1 MKLGNH
7 TLLIDGNY
15 FIHSRLF
22 VLPRPKS
29 GALLGDDN
37 SKGQFI
43 RKLSIDFASE
53 VRKMAPFVNQIVF
66 AVDSKS
72 WRKDLFPEAQY
83 KGTRTQDSSVD
94 WTAVYEVYEEF
105 RNILAKK
112 GVIVNQ
118 VKGAEADDIL
128 FSWSTYLNTQ
138 GKNCIIWTG
147 DRDMIQLV
155 DYSKATD
162 GYSLWYYNTK
172 RKLIAFEG
180 FNDIIASDNS
190 IDISDEDLLFNMDS
204 PSHEADRV
212 KGQMIEWIKKN
223 SIEIEEMNCDS
234 FVFQKI
240 LIGDKS
246 DNIKSVVT
254 YQKPMKTGKMR
265 TFSITDKHAQ
275 GILEQYNK
283 EEGEFVIDHMF
294 NKTQVDK
301 IVNLIYRIVGH
312 DTQASIL
319 NRFNQNL
326 DLMLL
331 HYNTIPEPIQQE
343 ITKVIERDKNVE
355 PMIMNLSQM
364 EKILEG
370 SSWLKIANSTPVDFD
385 AFAGLDES
393 ETKSNNSS
401 TTINNLF

>member
-29 GALLGDDN
+29 GALLGDDA

-43 RKLSIDFASE
+43 RKLAIDFASE
-53 VRKMAPFVNQIVF
+53 VRKMTPFVNQIVF

-94 WTAVYEVYEEF
+94 WSAVYEVYDEF
-105 RNILAKK
+105 KLILAKK

-128 FSWSTYLNTQ
+128 FAWSTYLNTQ

-180 FNDIIASDNS
+180 FNDIFSNTTELE
-190 IDISDEDLLFNMDS
+190 ISNDDLLFNMDS
-204 PSHEADRV
+204 PSHQSDRI
-212 KGQMIEWIKKN
+212 KNEMIDWMKKN
-223 SIEIEEMNCDS
+223 SIEVEEINCDR

-240 LIGDKS
+240 LMGDKS

-254 YQKPMKTGKMR
+254 YQKPMKNGKDR
-265 TFSITDKHAQ
+265 TFSITDKQAEA
-275 GILEQYNK
+275 ILEQYIK

-294 NKTQVDK
+294 NKTQLDK
-301 IVNLIYRIVGH
+301 IVNLIYRVIGH
-312 DTQASIL
+312 DTQVNIL

-343 ITKVIERDKNVE
+343 ITKVIDRDKETE
-355 PMIMNLSQM
+355 PAIMVLSQM

-370 SSWLKIANSTPVDFD
+370 SSWLKKANQTPVDFD
-385 AFAGLDES
+385 AFAGLDEN
-393 ETKSNNSS
+393 ETKDKDSS
-401 TTINNLF
+401 TTIKLF

>member
-29 GALLGDDN
+29 GALLGDDA

-43 RKLSIDFASE
+43 RKLAIDFASE
-53 VRKMAPFVNQIVF
+53 VRKMTPFVNQIVF

-94 WTAVYEVYEEF
+94 WSAVYEVYDEF
-105 RNILAKK
+105 KLILAKK

-128 FSWSTYLNTQ
+128 FAWSTYLNTQ

-180 FNDIIASDNS
+180 FNDIFSDTTELE
-190 IDISDEDLLFNMDS
+190 ISNEDLLFNMDS
-204 PSHEADRV
+204 PSHLSDRIKNEMV
-212 KGQMIEWIKKN
+212 DWMKKN
-223 SIEIEEMNCDS
+223 SIEVEEINCDR

-240 LIGDKS
+240 LMGDKS

-254 YQKPMKTGKMR
+254 YQKPMKNGKDR
-265 TFSITDKHAQ
+265 TFSITDKQAEA
-275 GILEQYNK
+275 ILEQYIK

-301 IVNLIYRIVGH
+301 IVNLIYRIIGH
-312 DTQASIL
+312 DTQVNIL

-343 ITKVIERDKNVE
+343 ITKVIDRDKETE
-355 PMIMNLSQM
+355 PAIMVLSQM

-370 SSWLKIANSTPVDFD
+370 SSWLKKANQTPVDFD
-385 AFAGLDES
+385 AFAGLDEN
-393 ETKSNNSS
+393 ETKDKDSS
-401 TTINNLF
+401 TTIKLF

>member
-128 FSWSTYLNTQ
+128 FAWSTYLNTQ

-172 RKLIAFEG
+172 RKLITFEG
-180 FNDIIASDNS
+180 FNEVVNSNNS
-190 IDISDEDLLFNMDS
+190 IEISDEDLLFNMDS
-204 PSHEADRV
+204 PSHENDRV
-212 KGQMIEWIKKN
+212 KGEMVEWIKKN
-223 SIEIEEMNCDS
+223 SIEIEEMNCDR

-240 LIGDKS
+240 LMGDKS

-265 TFSITDKHAQ
+265 TFSITDKQAQ
-275 GILEQYNK
+275 GILEQYIK

-312 DTQASIL
+312 DTQTSIL

-343 ITKVIERDKNVE
+343 ITKVIDRDKNVE

-393 ETKSNNSS
+393 ETKGNNSS

>member
-22 VLPRPKS
+22 VLPRPKN
-29 GALLGDDN
+29 GALLGDDA

-43 RKLSIDFASE
+43 RKLAIDFASE
-53 VRKMAPFVNQIVF
+53 VRKMTPFVNQIVF

-94 WTAVYEVYEEF
+94 WSAVYEVYDEF
-105 RNILAKK
+105 KLILAKK

-128 FSWSTYLNTQ
+128 FAWSTYLNTQ

-172 RKLIAFEG
+172 RKLIAFPG
-180 FNDIIASDNS
+180 FNDIFSNDTELE
-190 IDISDEDLLFNMDS
+190 ISNEDLLFNMDS
-204 PSHEADRV
+204 PSHLSDRIKNEMV
-212 KGQMIEWIKKN
+212 DWMKKN
-223 SIEIEEMNCDS
+223 SIEVEEINCDR

-240 LIGDKS
+240 LMGDKS

-254 YQKPMKTGKMR
+254 YQKAMKNGKDR
-265 TFSITDKHAQ
+265 TFSITDKQAEA
-275 GILEQYNK
+275 ILEQYIK
-283 EEGEFVIDHMF
+283 EEGDFVIDQMF

-301 IVNLIYRIVGH
+301 IVNLIYRVIGH
-312 DTQASIL
+312 DTQANIL

-331 HYNTIPEPIQQE
+331 HYNTIPEAIQKE
-343 ITKVIERDKNVE
+343 ITKVIDRDKEIE
-355 PMIMNLSQM
+355 PAIMVLSQM

-370 SSWLKIANSTPVDFD
+370 SSWLKKANQTPVDFD
-385 AFAGLDES
+385 AFAGLDEN
-393 ETKSNNSS
+393 ETKITDSS
-401 TTINNLF
+401 TTIKLF

>member
-128 FSWSTYLNTQ
+128 FAWSTYLNTQ

-265 TFSITDKHAQ
+265 TFSITDKQAQ

-385 AFAGLDES
+385 AFSGLDES

>member
-43 RKLSIDFASE
+43 RKLSINFASE

-128 FSWSTYLNTQ
+128 FAWSTYLNTQ

-265 TFSITDKHAQ
+265 TFSITDKQAQ

-385 AFAGLDES
+385 AFSGLDES

>member
-128 FSWSTYLNTQ
+128 FAWSTYLNTQ

-265 TFSITDKHAQ
+265 TFSITDKQAQ

-312 DTQASIL
+312 DTQTSIL

-385 AFAGLDES
+385 AFSGLDES

>member
-29 GALLGDDN
+29 GALLGDDA

-43 RKLSIDFASE
+43 RKLAIDFASE
-53 VRKMAPFVNQIVF
+53 VRKMTPFVNQIVF

-94 WTAVYEVYEEF
+94 WSAVYEVYDEF
-105 RNILAKK
+105 KLILAKK

-128 FSWSTYLNTQ
+128 FAWSTYLNTQ

-180 FNDIIASDNS
+180 FNDIFSNTTELE
-190 IDISDEDLLFNMDS
+190 ISNDDLLFNMDS
-204 PSHEADRV
+204 PSHQSDRI
-212 KGQMIEWIKKN
+212 KNEMIDWMKKN
-223 SIEIEEMNCDS
+223 SIEVEEINCDR

-240 LIGDKS
+240 LMGDKS

-254 YQKPMKTGKMR
+254 YQKPMKNGKDR
-265 TFSITDKHAQ
+265 TFSITDKQAEA
-275 GILEQYNK
+275 ILEQYIK

-301 IVNLIYRIVGH
+301 IVNLIYRIIGH
-312 DTQASIL
+312 DTQSNIL

-343 ITKVIERDKNVE
+343 ITKVIDRDKETE
-355 PMIMNLSQM
+355 PAIMVLSQM

-370 SSWLKIANSTPVDFD
+370 SSWLKKANQTPVDFD
-385 AFAGLDES
+385 AFAGLDEN
-393 ETKSNNSS
+393 ETKDKDSS
-401 TTINNLF
+401 TTIKLF

>member
-15 FIHSRLF
+15 FVHSRLF

>member
-128 FSWSTYLNTQ
+128 FAWSTYLNTQ

-265 TFSITDKHAQ
+265 TFSITDKQAQ

-393 ETKSNNSS
+393 ETKGNNSS

>member
-29 GALLGDDN
+29 GALLGDDA

-43 RKLSIDFASE
+43 RKLAIDFASE
-53 VRKMAPFVNQIVF
+53 VRKMTPFVNQIVF

-94 WTAVYEVYEEF
+94 WSAVYEVYDEF
-105 RNILAKK
+105 KLILAKK

-128 FSWSTYLNTQ
+128 FAWSTYLNTQ

-180 FNDIIASDNS
+180 FNDIFSNITELE
-190 IDISDEDLLFNMDS
+190 ISNDDLLFNMDS
-204 PSHEADRV
+204 PSHQSDRI
-212 KGQMIEWIKKN
+212 KNEMIDWMKKN
-223 SIEIEEMNCDS
+223 SIEVEEINCDR

-240 LIGDKS
+240 LMGDKS

-254 YQKPMKTGKMR
+254 YQKPMKNGKDR
-265 TFSITDKHAQ
+265 TFSITDKQAEA
-275 GILEQYNK
+275 ILEQYIK

-301 IVNLIYRIVGH
+301 IVNLIYRIIGH
-312 DTQASIL
+312 DTQANIL

-343 ITKVIERDKNVE
+343 ITKVIDRDKETE
-355 PMIMNLSQM
+355 PAIMALSQM

-370 SSWLKIANSTPVDFD
+370 SSWLKKANQTPVDFD
-385 AFAGLDES
+385 AFAGLDEN
-393 ETKSNNSS
+393 ETKDKDSS
-401 TTINNLF
+401 TTIKLF

>member
-128 FSWSTYLNTQ
+128 FAWSTYLNTQ

-180 FNDIIASDNS
+180 FNEVVNSDNS
-190 IDISDEDLLFNMDS
+190 IEISDEDLLFNMDS
-204 PSHEADRV
+204 PSHETDRV
-212 KGQMIEWIKKN
+212 KGEMVEWIKKN
-223 SIEIEEMNCDS
+223 SIEIEEMNCDR

-240 LIGDKS
+240 LMGDKS

-254 YQKPMKTGKMR
+254 YQKAMKTGKMR
-265 TFSITDKHAQ
+265 TFSITDKQAQ
-275 GILEQYNK
+275 GILEQYIK

-312 DTQASIL
+312 DTQTSIL

-343 ITKVIERDKNVE
+343 ITKVIERDKNLE

-393 ETKSNNSS
+393 ETKSNNTS
-401 TTINNLF
+401 TIINNLF

>member
-29 GALLGDDN
+29 GPLLGDDN

-128 FSWSTYLNTQ
+128 FAWSTYLNTQ

-180 FNDIIASDNS
+180 FNDVIASDNS
-190 IDISDEDLLFNMDS
+190 IDISNEDLLFNMDS
-204 PSHEADRV
+204 LSHENDRV

-223 SIEIEEMNCDS
+223 SIEIEEINCDL

-240 LIGDKS
+240 LMGDKS

-254 YQKPMKTGKMR
+254 YQKPMKTGQNR
-265 TFSITDKHAQ
+265 TYSITDKQAQ
-275 GILEQYNK
+275 GILEQYIK

-301 IVNLIYRIVGH
+301 IVNLIYRVVGH
-312 DTQASIL
+312 DTQTSIL

-343 ITKVIERDKNVE
+343 ITKVIERDKNLE

-385 AFAGLDES
+385 AFAGLDEN

-401 TTINNLF
+401 TIINNLF

>member
-29 GALLGDDN
+29 GALLGDDA

-43 RKLSIDFASE
+43 RKLAIDFASE
-53 VRKMAPFVNQIVF
+53 VRKMTPFVNQIVF

-94 WTAVYEVYEEF
+94 WSAVYEVYDEF
-105 RNILAKK
+105 KLILAKK

-128 FSWSTYLNTQ
+128 FAWSTYLNTQ

-180 FNDIIASDNS
+180 FNDIFSDTTELE
-190 IDISDEDLLFNMDS
+190 ISNDDLLFNMDS
-204 PSHEADRV
+204 PSHQSDRI
-212 KGQMIEWIKKN
+212 KNEMIDWMKKN
-223 SIEIEEMNCDS
+223 SIEVEEINCDR

-240 LIGDKS
+240 LMGDKS

-254 YQKPMKTGKMR
+254 YQKPMKNGKDR
-265 TFSITDKHAQ
+265 TFSITDKQAEA
-275 GILEQYNK
+275 ILEQYIK

-301 IVNLIYRIVGH
+301 IVNLIYRVIGH
-312 DTQASIL
+312 DTQVNIL

-343 ITKVIERDKNVE
+343 ITKVIDRDKETE
-355 PMIMNLSQM
+355 PAIMVLSQM

-370 SSWLKIANSTPVDFD
+370 SSWLKKANQTPVDFD
-385 AFAGLDES
+385 AFAGLDEN
-393 ETKSNNSS
+393 ETKDKDSS
-401 TTINNLF
+401 TTIKLF

>member
-29 GALLGDDN
+29 GALLGDDA

-43 RKLSIDFASE
+43 RKLAIDFASE
-53 VRKMAPFVNQIVF
+53 VRKMTPFVNQIVF

-94 WTAVYEVYEEF
+94 WSAVYEVYDEF
-105 RNILAKK
+105 KLILAKK

-128 FSWSTYLNTQ
+128 FAWSTYLNTQ

-180 FNDIIASDNS
+180 FNDIFSNTTELE
-190 IDISDEDLLFNMDS
+190 ISNDDLLFNMDS
-204 PSHEADRV
+204 PSHQSDRI
-212 KGQMIEWIKKN
+212 KNEMIDWMKKN
-223 SIEIEEMNCDS
+223 SIEVEEINCDR

-240 LIGDKS
+240 LMGDKS

-254 YQKPMKTGKMR
+254 YQKPMKNGKDR
-265 TFSITDKHAQ
+265 TFSITDKQAEA
-275 GILEQYNK
+275 ILEQYIK

-301 IVNLIYRIVGH
+301 IVNLIYRIIGH
-312 DTQASIL
+312 DTQVNIL

-343 ITKVIERDKNVE
+343 ITKVIDRDKETE
-355 PMIMNLSQM
+355 PAIMVLSQM

-370 SSWLKIANSTPVDFD
+370 SSWLKKANQTPVDFD
-385 AFAGLDES
+385 AFAGLDEN
-393 ETKSNNSS
+393 ETKDKDSS
-401 TTINNLF
+401 TTIKLF

>member
-29 GALLGDDN
+29 GALLGDDA

-43 RKLSIDFASE
+43 RKLAIDFASE
-53 VRKMAPFVNQIVF
+53 VRKMTPFVNQIVF

-94 WTAVYEVYEEF
+94 WSAVYEVYDEF
-105 RNILAKK
+105 KLILAKK

-128 FSWSTYLNTQ
+128 FAWSTYLNTQ

-180 FNDIIASDNS
+180 FNDIFSNTTELE
-190 IDISDEDLLFNMDS
+190 ISNDDLLFNMDS
-204 PSHEADRV
+204 PSHQSDLIKNE
-212 KGQMIEWIKKN
+212 MIDWMKKN
-223 SIEIEEMNCDS
+223 SIEVEEINCDR

-240 LIGDKS
+240 LMGDKS

-254 YQKPMKTGKMR
+254 YQKPMKNGKDR
-265 TFSITDKHAQ
+265 TFSITDKQAEA
-275 GILEQYNK
+275 ILEQYIK

-301 IVNLIYRIVGH
+301 IVNLIYRIIGH
-312 DTQASIL
+312 DTQVNIL

-343 ITKVIERDKNVE
+343 ITKVIDRDKETE
-355 PMIMNLSQM
+355 PAIMVLSQM

-370 SSWLKIANSTPVDFD
+370 SSWLKKANQTPVDFD
-385 AFAGLDES
+385 AFAGLDEN
-393 ETKSNNSS
+393 ETKDKDSS
-401 TTINNLF
+401 TTIKLF

>member
-22 VLPRPKS
+22 VLPKPKS
-29 GALLGDDN
+29 GPLLGDDN

-43 RKLSIDFASE
+43 RKLAIDFASE
-53 VRKMAPFVNQIVF
+53 VRKMTPFVNQIVF

-83 KGTRTQDSSVD
+83 KGTRTQDNSVD
-94 WTAVYEVYEEF
+94 WSAVYEVYDEF
-105 RNILAKK
+105 KLILAKK

-128 FSWSTYLNTQ
+128 FAWSTYLNSQ

-180 FNDIIASDNS
+180 FNSLLIPTEEIEMDN
-190 IDISDEDLLFNMDS
+190 DDLLFNMDS
-204 PSHEADRV
+204 PIHEHGRV
-212 KGQMIEWIKKN
+212 KGEMIEYIKKN
-223 SIEIEEMNCDS
+223 QIEIEEINCDR

-240 LIGDKS
+240 LMGDKS

-254 YQKPMKTGKMR
+254 YQKPMKTGKSR
-265 TFSITDKHAQ
+265 TFSITDKQAENV
-275 GILEQYNK
+275 LEQYIK
-283 EEGEFVIDHMF
+283 EEGDFVIDHMF
-294 NKTQVDK
+294 NSTQVEK
-301 IVNLIYRIVGH
+301 IVDLIYRIIGH
-312 DTQASIL
+312 DSKTSIL

-331 HYNTIPEPIQQE
+331 HYNTIPDPIQKE
-343 ITKVIERDKNVE
+343 IMKVIDRDKAVE

-370 SSWLKIANSTPVDFD
+370 SSWMKKANTTPVDFD

-393 ETKSNNSS
+393 ETKSTEASK
-401 TTINNLF
+401 TINNLF

>member
-29 GALLGDDN
+29 GALLGDDV

-43 RKLSIDFASE
+43 RKLAIDFASE
-53 VRKMAPFVNQIVF
+53 VRKMTPFVNQIVF

-94 WTAVYEVYEEF
+94 WSAVYEVYDEF
-105 RNILAKK
+105 KLILAKK

-128 FSWSTYLNTQ
+128 FAWSTYLNTQ

-180 FNDIIASDNS
+180 FNDIFSNTTELE
-190 IDISDEDLLFNMDS
+190 ISNDDLLFNMDS
-204 PSHEADRV
+204 PSHQSDRI
-212 KGQMIEWIKKN
+212 KNEMIDWMKKN
-223 SIEIEEMNCDS
+223 SIEVEEINCDR

-240 LIGDKS
+240 LMGDKS

-254 YQKPMKTGKMR
+254 YQKPMKNGKDR
-265 TFSITDKHAQ
+265 TFSITDKQAEA
-275 GILEQYNK
+275 ILEQYIK

-301 IVNLIYRIVGH
+301 IVNLIYRVIGH
-312 DTQASIL
+312 DTQVNIL

-343 ITKVIERDKNVE
+343 ITKVIDRDKETE
-355 PMIMNLSQM
+355 PAIMVLSQM

-370 SSWLKIANSTPVDFD
+370 SSWLKKANQTPVDFD
-385 AFAGLDES
+385 AFAGLEEN
-393 ETKSNNSS
+393 ETKDKDSS
-401 TTINNLF
+401 TTIKLF

>member
-22 VLPRPKS
+22 VLPKPKS
-29 GALLGDDN
+29 GPLLGDDN

-43 RKLSIDFASE
+43 RKLAIDFASE
-53 VRKMAPFVNQIVF
+53 VRKMTPFVNQIVF

-94 WTAVYEVYEEF
+94 WSAVYEVYDEF
-105 RNILAKK
+105 KLILAKK

-128 FSWSTYLNTQ
+128 FAWSTYLNSQ

-180 FNDIIASDNS
+180 FNSLLAPIEEIEIDN
-190 IDISDEDLLFNMDS
+190 DDLLFNMDS
-204 PSHEADRV
+204 PIHEHGRA
-212 KGQMIEWIKKN
+212 KGEMIEWIKKN
-223 SIEIEEMNCDS
+223 QIEIEEMNCDR

-240 LIGDKS
+240 LMGDKS

-254 YQKPMKTGKMR
+254 YQKPMKTGKNR
-265 TFSITDKHAQ
+265 TFSITDKQAENV
-275 GILEQYNK
+275 LEQYIK
-283 EEGEFVIDHMF
+283 EEGDFVIDHMF
-294 NKTQVDK
+294 NSTQVEK
-301 IVNLIYRIVGH
+301 IVDLIYRIIGH
-312 DTQASIL
+312 DSKTSIL
-319 NRFNQNL
+319 NRFNQNH
-326 DLMLL
+326 D
-331 HYNTIPEPIQQE
+331 
-343 ITKVIERDKNVE
+343 
-355 PMIMNLSQM
+355 
-364 EKILEG
+364 
-370 SSWLKIANSTPVDFD
+370 
-385 AFAGLDES
+385 
-393 ETKSNNSS
+393 
-401 TTINNLF
+401 

>member
-29 GALLGDDN
+29 GPLLGDDN

-128 FSWSTYLNTQ
+128 FAWSTYLNTQ

-180 FNDIIASDNS
+180 FNDVIASDNS
-190 IDISDEDLLFNMDS
+190 IDISNEDLLFNMDS
-204 PSHEADRV
+204 PSHENDRV

-223 SIEIEEMNCDS
+223 SIEIEEINCDR

-240 LIGDKS
+240 LMGDKS

-254 YQKPMKTGKMR
+254 YQKPMKTGKNR
-265 TFSITDKHAQ
+265 TYSITDKQAQ
-275 GILEQYNK
+275 GILEQYIK

-301 IVNLIYRIVGH
+301 IVNLIYRVVGH
-312 DTQASIL
+312 DTQPSIL

-343 ITKVIERDKNVE
+343 ITKVIERDKNLE

-385 AFAGLDES
+385 AFAGLDEN

-401 TTINNLF
+401 TIINNLF

>member
-29 GALLGDDN
+29 GALLGDDA

-43 RKLSIDFASE
+43 RKLAIDFASE
-53 VRKMAPFVNQIVF
+53 VRKMTPFVNQIVF

-94 WTAVYEVYEEF
+94 WSAVYEVYDEF
-105 RNILAKK
+105 KLILAKK

-128 FSWSTYLNTQ
+128 FAWSTYLNTQ

-180 FNDIIASDNS
+180 FNDIFSNTTELE
-190 IDISDEDLLFNMDS
+190 ISNDDLLFNMDS
-204 PSHEADRV
+204 PSHQSDRI
-212 KGQMIEWIKKN
+212 KNEMIDWMKKN
-223 SIEIEEMNCDS
+223 SIEVEEINCDR

-240 LIGDKS
+240 LMGDKS

-254 YQKPMKTGKMR
+254 YQKSMKNGKDR
-265 TFSITDKHAQ
+265 TFSITDKQAEA
-275 GILEQYNK
+275 ILEQYIK

-301 IVNLIYRIVGH
+301 IVNLIYRVIGH
-312 DTQASIL
+312 DTQVNIL

-343 ITKVIERDKNVE
+343 ITKVIDRDKETE
-355 PMIMNLSQM
+355 PAIMVLSQM

-370 SSWLKIANSTPVDFD
+370 SSWLKKANQTPVDFD
-385 AFAGLDES
+385 AFAGLDEN
-393 ETKSNNSS
+393 ETKDKDSS
-401 TTINNLF
+401 TTIKLF

>member
-29 GALLGDDN
+29 GALLGDDV

-43 RKLSIDFASE
+43 RKLAIDFASE
-53 VRKMAPFVNQIVF
+53 VRKMTPFVNQIVF

-94 WTAVYEVYEEF
+94 WSAVYEVYDEF
-105 RNILAKK
+105 KLILAKK

-128 FSWSTYLNTQ
+128 FAWSTYLNTQ

-180 FNDIIASDNS
+180 FNDIFSNTTELE
-190 IDISDEDLLFNMDS
+190 ISNDDLLFNMDS
-204 PSHEADRV
+204 PSHQSDRI
-212 KGQMIEWIKKN
+212 KNEMIDWMKKN
-223 SIEIEEMNCDS
+223 SIEVEEINCDR

-240 LIGDKS
+240 LMGDKS

-254 YQKPMKTGKMR
+254 YQKPMKNGKDR
-265 TFSITDKHAQ
+265 TFSITDKQAEA
-275 GILEQYNK
+275 ILEQYIK

-301 IVNLIYRIVGH
+301 IVNLIYRVIGH
-312 DTQASIL
+312 DTQANIL

-343 ITKVIERDKNVE
+343 ITKVIDRDKETE
-355 PMIMNLSQM
+355 PAIMVLSQM

-370 SSWLKIANSTPVDFD
+370 SSWLKKANQTPVDFD
-385 AFAGLDES
+385 AFAGLDEN
-393 ETKSNNSS
+393 ETKDKDSS
-401 TTINNLF
+401 TTIKLF

>member
-128 FSWSTYLNTQ
+128 FAWSTYLNTQ

-265 TFSITDKHAQ
+265 TFSITDKQAQ

-385 AFAGLDES
+385 AFSGLDES
-393 ETKSNNSS
+393 ETKGNNSS

>member
-29 GALLGDDN
+29 GALLGDDA

-43 RKLSIDFASE
+43 RKLAIDFASE
-53 VRKMAPFVNQIVF
+53 VRKMTPFVNQIVF

-94 WTAVYEVYEEF
+94 WSAVYEVYDEF
-105 RNILAKK
+105 KLILAKK

-128 FSWSTYLNTQ
+128 FAWSTYLNTQ

-180 FNDIIASDNS
+180 FNDIFSNTTELE
-190 IDISDEDLLFNMDS
+190 ISNDDLLFNMDS
-204 PSHEADRV
+204 PSHQSDRI
-212 KGQMIEWIKKN
+212 KNEMIDWMKKN
-223 SIEIEEMNCDS
+223 SIEVEEINCDR

-240 LIGDKS
+240 LMGDKS

-254 YQKPMKTGKMR
+254 YQKPMKNGKDR
-265 TFSITDKHAQ
+265 TFSITDKQAEA
-275 GILEQYNK
+275 ILEQYIK

-301 IVNLIYRIVGH
+301 IVNLIYRVIGH
-312 DTQASIL
+312 DTQANIL

-343 ITKVIERDKNVE
+343 ITKVIDRDKETE
-355 PMIMNLSQM
+355 PAIMVLSQM

-370 SSWLKIANSTPVDFD
+370 SSWLKKANQTPVDFD
-385 AFAGLDES
+385 AFAGLDEN
-393 ETKSNNSS
+393 ETKDKDSS
-401 TTINNLF
+401 TTIKLF

>member
-29 GALLGDDN
+29 GALLGDDA

-43 RKLSIDFASE
+43 RKLAIDFASE
-53 VRKMAPFVNQIVF
+53 VRKMTPFVNQIVF

-94 WTAVYEVYEEF
+94 WSAVYEVYDEF
-105 RNILAKK
+105 KLILAKK

-128 FSWSTYLNTQ
+128 FAWSTYLNTQ

-180 FNDIIASDNS
+180 FNDIFSNDTELEITN
-190 IDISDEDLLFNMDS
+190 EDLLFNMDS
-204 PSHEADRV
+204 PSHLSDRIKNEMV
-212 KGQMIEWIKKN
+212 DWMKKN
-223 SIEIEEMNCDS
+223 SIEVEEINCDR

-240 LIGDKS
+240 LMGDKS

-254 YQKPMKTGKMR
+254 YQKPMKNGKDR
-265 TFSITDKHAQ
+265 TFSITDKQAEA
-275 GILEQYNK
+275 ILEQYIK
-283 EEGEFVIDHMF
+283 EEGDFVIDHMF

-301 IVNLIYRIVGH
+301 IVNLIYRVIGH
-312 DTQASIL
+312 DTQVNIL

-331 HYNTIPEPIQQE
+331 HYNTIPEAIQKE
-343 ITKVIERDKNVE
+343 ITKVIDRDKEME
-355 PMIMNLSQM
+355 PAIMVLSQM

-370 SSWLKIANSTPVDFD
+370 SSWLKKANQTPVDFD
-385 AFAGLDES
+385 AFAGLDEN
-393 ETKSNNSS
+393 ETKSTDSS
-401 TTINNLF
+401 TTIKLF

>member
-29 GALLGDDN
+29 GALLGDDA

-43 RKLSIDFASE
+43 RKLAIDFASE
-53 VRKMAPFVNQIVF
+53 VRKMTPFVNQIVF

-94 WTAVYEVYEEF
+94 WSAVYEVYDEF
-105 RNILAKK
+105 KLILAKK

-128 FSWSTYLNTQ
+128 FAWSTYLNTQ

-180 FNDIIASDNS
+180 FNDIFSNTTELE
-190 IDISDEDLLFNMDS
+190 ISNDDLLFNMDS
-204 PSHEADRV
+204 PSHQSDRI
-212 KGQMIEWIKKN
+212 KNEMIDWMKKN
-223 SIEIEEMNCDS
+223 SIEVEEINCDR

-240 LIGDKS
+240 LMGDKS

-254 YQKPMKTGKMR
+254 YQKPMKNGKDR
-265 TFSITDKHAQ
+265 TFSITDKQAEA
-275 GILEQYNK
+275 ILEQYIK

-301 IVNLIYRIVGH
+301 IVNLIYRVIGH
-312 DTQASIL
+312 DTQVNIL

-343 ITKVIERDKNVE
+343 ITKVIDRDKETE
-355 PMIMNLSQM
+355 PAIMVLSQM

-370 SSWLKIANSTPVDFD
+370 SSWLKKANQTPVDFD
-385 AFAGLDES
+385 AFAGLDEN
-393 ETKSNNSS
+393 ETKDKDSS
-401 TTINNLF
+401 TTIKLF

>member
-29 GALLGDDN
+29 GALLGDDA

-43 RKLSIDFASE
+43 RKLAIDFASE
-53 VRKMAPFVNQIVF
+53 VRKMTPFVNQIVF

-94 WTAVYEVYEEF
+94 WSAVYEVYDEF
-105 RNILAKK
+105 KLILAKK

-128 FSWSTYLNTQ
+128 FAWSTYLNTQ

-172 RKLIAFEG
+172 RKLIEFEG
-180 FNDIIASDNS
+180 FNDIFSNTTELE
-190 IDISDEDLLFNMDS
+190 ISNDDLLFNMDS
-204 PSHEADRV
+204 PSHQSDRI
-212 KGQMIEWIKKN
+212 KNEMIDWMKKN
-223 SIEIEEMNCDS
+223 SIEVEEINCDR

-240 LIGDKS
+240 LMGDKS

-254 YQKPMKTGKMR
+254 YQKPMKNGKDR
-265 TFSITDKHAQ
+265 TFSITDKQAEA
-275 GILEQYNK
+275 ILEQYIK

-301 IVNLIYRIVGH
+301 IVNLIYRIIGH
-312 DTQASIL
+312 DTQSNIL

-343 ITKVIERDKNVE
+343 ITKVIDRDKETE
-355 PMIMNLSQM
+355 PAIMVLSQM

-370 SSWLKIANSTPVDFD
+370 SSWLKKANQTPVDFD
-385 AFAGLDES
+385 AFAGLDEN
-393 ETKSNNSS
+393 ETKDKDSS
-401 TTINNLF
+401 TTIKLF

>member
-29 GALLGDDN
+29 GALLGDDA

-43 RKLSIDFASE
+43 RKLAIDFASE
-53 VRKMAPFVNQIVF
+53 VRKMTPFVNQIVF

-94 WTAVYEVYEEF
+94 WSAVYEVYDEF
-105 RNILAKK
+105 KLILAKK

-128 FSWSTYLNTQ
+128 FAWSTYLNTQ

-180 FNDIIASDNS
+180 FNDIFSNTTELE
-190 IDISDEDLLFNMDS
+190 ISNDDLLFNMDS
-204 PSHEADRV
+204 PSHQSDRI
-212 KGQMIEWIKKN
+212 KNEMIDWMKKN
-223 SIEIEEMNCDS
+223 SIEVEEINCDR

-240 LIGDKS
+240 LMGDKS

-254 YQKPMKTGKMR
+254 YKKPMKNGKDR
-265 TFSITDKHAQ
+265 TFSITDKQAEA
-275 GILEQYNK
+275 ILEQYIK

-301 IVNLIYRIVGH
+301 IVNLIYRIIGH
-312 DTQASIL
+312 DTQANIL

-343 ITKVIERDKNVE
+343 ITKVIDRDKETE
-355 PMIMNLSQM
+355 PAIMVLSQM

-370 SSWLKIANSTPVDFD
+370 SSWLKKANQTPVDFD
-385 AFAGLDES
+385 AFAGLDEN
-393 ETKSNNSS
+393 ETKDKDSS
-401 TTINNLF
+401 TTIKLF

>member
-1 MKLGNH
+1 
-7 TLLIDGNY
+7 
-15 FIHSRLF
+15 LF

-29 GALLGDDN
+29 GALLGDDA

-43 RKLSIDFASE
+43 RKLAIDFASE
-53 VRKMAPFVNQIVF
+53 VRKMTPFINQIVF

-94 WTAVYEVYEEF
+94 WSAVYEVYDEF
-105 RNILAKK
+105 KLILAKK

-128 FSWSTYLNTQ
+128 FAWSTYLNTQ

-180 FNDIIASDNS
+180 FNDIFSDTTELE
-190 IDISDEDLLFNMDS
+190 ISNDDLLFNMDS
-204 PSHEADRV
+204 PSHQSDRI
-212 KGQMIEWIKKN
+212 KNEMIDWMKKN
-223 SIEIEEMNCDS
+223 SIEVEEINCDR

-240 LIGDKS
+240 LMGDKS

-254 YQKPMKTGKMR
+254 YQKPMKNGKDR
-265 TFSITDKHAQ
+265 TFSITDKQAEV
-275 GILEQYNK
+275 ILEQYIK

-301 IVNLIYRIVGH
+301 IVNLIYRIIGH
-312 DTQASIL
+312 DTQVNIL

-343 ITKVIERDKNVE
+343 ITKVIDRDKETE
-355 PMIMNLSQM
+355 PAIMVLSQM

-370 SSWLKIANSTPVDFD
+370 SSWLKKANQTPVDFD
-385 AFAGLDES
+385 AFAGLDEN
-393 ETKSNNSS
+393 ETKDKDSS
-401 TTINNLF
+401 TTIKLF

>member
-29 GALLGDDN
+29 GALLGDDA

-43 RKLSIDFASE
+43 RKLAIDFASE
-53 VRKMAPFVNQIVF
+53 VRKMTPFINQIVF

-94 WTAVYEVYEEF
+94 WSAVYEVYDEF
-105 RNILAKK
+105 KLILAKK

-128 FSWSTYLNTQ
+128 FAWSTYLNTQ

-180 FNDIIASDNS
+180 FNDIFSDTTELE
-190 IDISDEDLLFNMDS
+190 ISNDDLLFNMDS
-204 PSHEADRV
+204 PSHQSDRI
-212 KGQMIEWIKKN
+212 KNEMIDWMKKN
-223 SIEIEEMNCDS
+223 SIEVEEINCDR

-240 LIGDKS
+240 LMGDKS

-254 YQKPMKTGKMR
+254 YQKPMKNGKDR
-265 TFSITDKHAQ
+265 TFSITDKQAEV
-275 GILEQYNK
+275 ILEQYIK

-301 IVNLIYRIVGH
+301 IVNLIYRIIGH
-312 DTQASIL
+312 DTQVNIL

-343 ITKVIERDKNVE
+343 ITKVIDRDKETE
-355 PMIMNLSQM
+355 PAIMVLSQM

-370 SSWLKIANSTPVDFD
+370 SSWLKKANQTPVDFD
-385 AFAGLDES
+385 AFAGLDEN
-393 ETKSNNSS
+393 ETKDKDSS
-401 TTINNLF
+401 TTIKLF

>member
-29 GALLGDDN
+29 GALLGDDA

-43 RKLSIDFASE
+43 RKLAIDFASE
-53 VRKMAPFVNQIVF
+53 VRKMTPFVNQIVF

-94 WTAVYEVYEEF
+94 WSAVYEVYDEF
-105 RNILAKK
+105 KLILAKK

-128 FSWSTYLNTQ
+128 FAWSTYLNTQ

-180 FNDIIASDNS
+180 FNDIFSNTTELE
-190 IDISDEDLLFNMDS
+190 ISNDDLLFNMDS
-204 PSHEADRV
+204 PSHQSDRI
-212 KGQMIEWIKKN
+212 KNEMIDWMKKN
-223 SIEIEEMNCDS
+223 SIEVEEINCDR

-240 LIGDKS
+240 LMGDKS

-254 YQKPMKTGKMR
+254 YQKPMKNGKDR
-265 TFSITDKHAQ
+265 TFSITDKQAEA
-275 GILEQYNK
+275 ILEQYIK

-301 IVNLIYRIVGH
+301 IVNLIYRIIGH
-312 DTQASIL
+312 DTQANIL

-343 ITKVIERDKNVE
+343 ITKVIDRDKETE
-355 PMIMNLSQM
+355 PAIMVLSQM

-370 SSWLKIANSTPVDFD
+370 SSWLKKANQTPVDFD
-385 AFAGLDES
+385 AFAGLDEN
-393 ETKSNNSS
+393 ETKDKDSS
-401 TTINNLF
+401 TTIKLF

>member
-22 VLPRPKS
+22 VLPRPKN
-29 GALLGDDN
+29 GALLGDDV

-43 RKLSIDFASE
+43 RKLAIDFASE
-53 VRKMAPFVNQIVF
+53 VRKMTPFVNQIVF

-94 WTAVYEVYEEF
+94 WSAVYEVYDEF
-105 RNILAKK
+105 KLILAKK

-128 FSWSTYLNTQ
+128 FAWSTYLNTQ

-172 RKLIAFEG
+172 RKLIAFPG
-180 FNDIIASDNS
+180 FNDIFSNDTELEITN
-190 IDISDEDLLFNMDS
+190 EDLLFNMDS
-204 PSHEADRV
+204 PSHLSDRIKNEMV
-212 KGQMIEWIKKN
+212 DWMKKN
-223 SIEIEEMNCDS
+223 SIEVEEINCDR

-240 LIGDKS
+240 LMGDKS

-254 YQKPMKTGKMR
+254 YQKAMKNGKDR
-265 TFSITDKHAQ
+265 TFSITDKQAEA
-275 GILEQYNK
+275 ILEQYIK
-283 EEGEFVIDHMF
+283 EEGDFVIDHMF

-301 IVNLIYRIVGH
+301 IVNLIYRVIGH
-312 DTQASIL
+312 DTQANIL

-331 HYNTIPEPIQQE
+331 HYNTIPEAIQKE
-343 ITKVIERDKNVE
+343 ITKVIDRDKEIE
-355 PMIMNLSQM
+355 PAIMVLSQM

-370 SSWLKIANSTPVDFD
+370 SSWLKKANQTPVDFD
-385 AFAGLDES
+385 AFAGLDEN
-393 ETKSNNSS
+393 ETKSTDSS
-401 TTINNLF
+401 TTIKLF

>member
-29 GALLGDDN
+29 GALLGDDV

-43 RKLSIDFASE
+43 RKLAIDFASE
-53 VRKMAPFVNQIVF
+53 VRKMTPFVNQIVF

-94 WTAVYEVYEEF
+94 WSAVYEVYDEF
-105 RNILAKK
+105 KLILAKK

-128 FSWSTYLNTQ
+128 FAWSTYLNTQ

-180 FNDIIASDNS
+180 FNDIFSDTTELE
-190 IDISDEDLLFNMDS
+190 ISNDDLLFNMDS
-204 PSHEADRV
+204 PSHQSDRI
-212 KGQMIEWIKKN
+212 KNEMIDWMKKN
-223 SIEIEEMNCDS
+223 SIEVEEINCDR

-240 LIGDKS
+240 LMGDKS

-254 YQKPMKTGKMR
+254 YQKPMKNGKDR
-265 TFSITDKHAQ
+265 TFSITDKQAEA
-275 GILEQYNK
+275 ILEQYIK

-301 IVNLIYRIVGH
+301 IVNLIYRVIGH
-312 DTQASIL
+312 DTQVNIL

-343 ITKVIERDKNVE
+343 ITKVIDRDKETE
-355 PMIMNLSQM
+355 PAIMVLSQM

-370 SSWLKIANSTPVDFD
+370 SSWLKKANQTPVDFD
-385 AFAGLDES
+385 AFAGLDEN
-393 ETKSNNSS
+393 ETKDKESY
-401 TTINNLF
+401 TTNKLF